1 MGAPKAISGPLMS
14 ELSVDERKKQLRIA
28 VICSSNMNR
37 SMEAHRL
44 LEKKG
49 YNISSYGTGTRVKL
63 PGTSH
68 DNPNVYAFSTP
79 YNEIYEDLYRSK
91 CLPSERN
98 AKHVG

>member
-1 MGAPKAISGPLMS
+1 MTNLC
-14 ELSVDERKKQLRIA
+14 ERIA

-79 YNEIYEDLYRSK
+79 YNEIYEDLYRKVNNSGIN
-91 CLPSERN
+91 LGN
-98 AKHVG
+98 AFRIEMFTARTEC